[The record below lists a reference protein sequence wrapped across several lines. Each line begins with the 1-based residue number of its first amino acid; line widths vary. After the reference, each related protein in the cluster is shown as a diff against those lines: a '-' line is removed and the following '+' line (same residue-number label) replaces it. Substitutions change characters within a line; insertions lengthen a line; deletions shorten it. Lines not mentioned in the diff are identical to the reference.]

1 MVHLNVSH
9 PTPHPDVF
17 NTDCQHAFVLMGK
30 ETLFGV
36 HMTQYHCDKHRYQ
49 VILRINLPEEA
60 RAEYLRQREA
70 HPDATFIFCNGE
82 TAEEKFSIPAL
93 GAGNVS
99 WEGEA
104 DVMHGNIFFGFR
116 PNEAPPPDW
125 FPWNLRDTIPM
136 IENVAVTVERVVLY
150 RPFSL
155 GDTAPDKATYLI
167 FGRGDEAH
175 MTNLQTGELVTGQ
188 RDIPLY
194 GLDVDHIMSLAK
206 VPDWLQDHML
216 EAGTV
221 VTLPAIDRYDDMGE
235 LKILPEPPFKP
246 YDDVYCLY
254 RGLQPPRKLVAGP
267 TYFWGSEVCN
277 SHELIEPMAEKS
289 LIITIMPRRFWR

>member
-9 PTPHPDVF
+9 PIPQPEVS
-17 NTDCQHAFVLMGK
+17 NSDCQHAFVLMGK

-125 FPWNLRDTIPM
+125 FPWTLHDTIPM
-136 IENVAVTVERVVLY
+136 IENVAVTVERVALGPIGA
-150 RPFSL
+150 RNRFSL
-155 GDTAPDKATYLI
+155 RSPLSRSMLAT
-167 FGRGDEAH
+167 
-175 MTNLQTGELVTGQ
+175 
-188 RDIPLY
+188 
-194 GLDVDHIMSLAK
+194 
-206 VPDWLQDHML
+206 
-216 EAGTV
+216 
-221 VTLPAIDRYDDMGE
+221 
-235 LKILPEPPFKP
+235 ILPKIRNYLKKRRDFS
-246 YDDVYCLY
+246 
-254 RGLQPPRKLVAGP
+254 
-267 TYFWGSEVCN
+267 GS
-277 SHELIEPMAEKS
+277 
-289 LIITIMPRRFWR
+289 RRFKFYKFCRDAGLAALGCRRAGDIVALNDARVFPV